1 MTELVRIKAPAFPC
15 GTCGTNDWNWNENS
29 NKWEC
34 RHCSLN
40 GRPEPKRPE
49 VDMISS
55 ADVWCEEMLTQ
66 YDIAFQALE
75 KEKEIKD
82 TEGKAITIMKKARMN
97 RAEKQL
103 AIASIRADAA
113 SLVQQLQRGT
123 TKGDVYLVLP
133 EADINV
139 HLQW

>member
-1 MTELVRIKAPAFPC
+1 
-15 GTCGTNDWNWNENS
+15 
-29 NKWEC
+29 
-34 RHCSLN
+34 
-40 GRPEPKRPE
+40 
-49 VDMISS
+49 MISS